1 MSTPGLWERVER
13 MLLQRGINTFLELG
27 LWIMLVYIVIGVGY
41 TVFHVEL
48 MGQLQSALTGA
59 FPIFSDIAAL
69 VVMVAGLAVSVGH
82 VLSVRCGRLRHVLAM
97 SFGVRAGLYRHD
109 R

>member
-1 MSTPGLWERVER
+1 MSAPMWERVER
-13 MLLQRGINTFLELG
+13 LLLQRGINTYLELA
-27 LWIMLVYIVIGVGY
+27 LWILLVYIVIGVGY

-69 VVMVAGLAVSVGH
+69 VVMLAGWPYLWATSVLCGVAG
-82 VLSVRCGRLRHVLAM
+82 CGL
-97 SFGVRAGLYRHD
+97 F
-109 R
+109 

>member
-1 MSTPGLWERVER
+1 

-41 TVFHVEL
+41 TMFHVEL
-48 MGQLQSALTGA
+48 MDQLQSALTGA

-69 VVMVAGLAVSVGH
+69 IVMVVGWPFLWVTSFLCGVAG
-82 VLSVRCGRLRHVLAM
+82 CGL
-97 SFGVRAGLYRHD
+97 F
-109 R
+109 

>member
-48 MGQLQSALTGA
+48 MGQLQSALTGT

-69 VVMVAGLAVSVGH
+69 VVMVVGWPFLWVTSFLCGVAG
-82 VLSVRCGRLRHVLAM
+82 CGM
-97 SFGVRAGLYRHD
+97 F
-109 R
+109 

>member
-1 MSTPGLWERVER
+1 MSAPGMWQRVER

-27 LWIMLVYIVIGVGY
+27 LWITLVYIVIGVGY

-48 MGQLQSALTGA
+48 MGQLQQALTGA

-69 VVMVAGLAVSVGH
+69 VVMVLCWPFLWVTSFLCGVAG
-82 VLSVRCGRLRHVLAM
+82 CGW
-97 SFGVRAGLYRHD
+97 F
-109 R
+109 

>member
-1 MSTPGLWERVER
+1 MSEPGIWQRVER
-13 MLLQRGINTFLELG
+13 KLLERGVNTYLELG
-27 LWIMLVYIVIGVGY
+27 LWIALVYIVIGVGY

-69 VVMVAGLAVSVGH
+69 VAMVLGWPYLWATSFVCGVAG
-82 VLSVRCGRLRHVLAM
+82 CGL
-97 SFGVRAGLYRHD
+97 F
-109 R
+109 